1 MASGGVRWRILMRRL
16 EVAFVEAAHDEAMR
30 RQFCWITTM
39 SDEEVD
45 LAKGTCSAKGTIRT
59 VEVASIPV
67 TTTGNEGFTM
77 RAFFFDVYVSKTKAQ

>member
-1 MASGGVRWRILMRRL
+1 MASNGVRWRILMRRL
-16 EVAFVEAAHDEAMR
+16 EVAFVEAVHDEATR

-45 LAKGTCSAKGTIRT
+45 LAKGGCSAKGTIRT

-77 RAFFFDVYVSKTKAQ
+77 RAFFFDVSKTKAQ